1 MTRKEYRELLVE
13 AGIEEEEEIER
24 QIQEGTYRY
33 MLDGPVAAKY
43 NKIRKE
49 IFARYERE
57 KEENDD
63 SPYETY
69 IEVRD
74 RVLARRKREKEE
86 KKKQNSDSNT

>member
-1 MTRKEYRELLVE
+1 MTKKEYGELLVE
-13 AGIEEEEEIER
+13 AGIEEEEEIKQ

-33 MLDGPVAAKY
+33 MLDGDIATKY
-43 NKIRKE
+43 RNIRKE

-57 KEENDD
+57 KEQNDD

-69 IEVRD
+69 IEVRN

-86 KKKQNSDSNT
+86 KNKQNSNSNT